1 MFSRTWRAYTSERC
15 ASNYRTRPNH
25 FPLPFLRHGSDLL
38 GWLFTTLDLDQE
50 FQARSPSST
59 LVTQRLGAQL
69 HRTGAVSRPQKFNK
83 FSRFLF
89 GLCHSLARIG
99 FHPICFEGEPLFLL
113 TRGARDVQDYDVCS
127 ASHTGKRSEPR
138 MDRSHL
144 LTAASSVR
152 IDKPGTPLAVVAAAM
167 SLLLGASVAQ
177 AQTVERDGNTAT
189 AVQ

>member
-1 MFSRTWRAYTSERC
+1 
-15 ASNYRTRPNH
+15 
-25 FPLPFLRHGSDLL
+25 
-38 GWLFTTLDLDQE
+38 
-50 FQARSPSST
+50 
-59 LVTQRLGAQL
+59 
-69 HRTGAVSRPQKFNK
+69 
-83 FSRFLF
+83 
-89 GLCHSLARIG
+89 
-99 FHPICFEGEPLFLL
+99 
-113 TRGARDVQDYDVCS
+113 
-127 ASHTGKRSEPR
+127 